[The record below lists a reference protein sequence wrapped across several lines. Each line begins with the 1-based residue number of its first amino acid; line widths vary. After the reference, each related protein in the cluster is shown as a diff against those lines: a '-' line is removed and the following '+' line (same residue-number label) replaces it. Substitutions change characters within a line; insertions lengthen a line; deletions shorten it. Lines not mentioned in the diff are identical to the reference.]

1 MKKHQ
6 IKVGQKYTNPKFPR
20 TVYLG
25 VGERNDAYPDTF
37 FNKNLIIIDEGINN
51 WGIGQM
57 FQFKGNSPE
66 WTDFI
71 PYNSWV
77 KIP

>member
-1 MKKHQ
+1 MNKHQ
-6 IKVGQKYTNPKFPR
+6 IKVGQKYTNPKFPG

-25 VGERNDAYPDTF
+25 VGERNLGYPDTF
-37 FNKNLIIIDEGINN
+37 FNKNLIIIEDKAN

-57 FQFKGNSPE
+57 FQFKGNSSE
-66 WTDFI
+66 WTNFI
-71 PYNSWV
+71 PYNNWV